1 MKPFDS
7 FTVGARI
14 EQTPMT
20 RVMLNTA
27 DPITPLTP
35 MSSYEKGTYLNLVVT
50 QDGT

>member
-14 EQTPMT
+14 EHIPMT

-35 MSSYEKGTYLNLVVT
+35 MSSYNV
-50 QDGT
+50 